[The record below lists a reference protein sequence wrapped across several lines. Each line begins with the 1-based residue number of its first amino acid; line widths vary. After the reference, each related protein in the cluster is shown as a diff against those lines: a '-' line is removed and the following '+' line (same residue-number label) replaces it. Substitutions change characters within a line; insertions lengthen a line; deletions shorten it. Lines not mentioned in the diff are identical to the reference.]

1 MLHNLRNDVYCRI
14 GRSNIA
20 GVGVIA
26 IRPIAKGV
34 NPFKTGIKSK
44 EIVAVADKDVKKLP
58 TAVKAMINDFFYKEP
73 DGNWYIPKGGPN
85 NLDITYYI
93 NHSNKPNL
101 DIIDS
106 PSDDMLMFKTN
117 RPIKTG
123 EELTISYASYKK

>member
-1 MLHNLRNDVYCRI
+1 
-14 GRSNIA
+14 
-20 GVGVIA
+20 
-26 IRPIAKGV
+26 
-34 NPFKTGIKSK
+34 
-44 EIVAVADKDVKKLP
+44 
-58 TAVKAMINDFFYKEP
+58 MINDFFYKEP